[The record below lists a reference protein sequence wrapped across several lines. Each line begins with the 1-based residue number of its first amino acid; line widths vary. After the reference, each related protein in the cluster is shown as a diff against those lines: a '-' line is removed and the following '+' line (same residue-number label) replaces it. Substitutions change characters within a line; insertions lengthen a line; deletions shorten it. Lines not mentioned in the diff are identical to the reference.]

1 MAYNIFLYKIAENE
15 IENFKSG
22 RYDGNNKI
30 ADLIQRLSK
39 NEKVKTQLIYEVQN
53 YLKDITYSKYFK
65 YKNIAL
71 VKYGWAMT
79 VHKALYFKWDDILFN
94 VDWGESAG
102 KTNESYFKWLYSG
115 LSRAEK
121 KAYLINYKP
130 ISPFDKTKLIDQSS
144 SKKFEEHF
152 YITKSKDVNDFSDEL
167 KKHINAKLSN
177 TNIEIVKIDNYDWQ
191 KKIYFSKGNE
201 KAIVVFYY
209 NSQGIFKKPSLVKSN
224 SIANNLENEIIQLLI
239 ENNTPFSFDV
249 IENSY
254 IRSSYQL
261 LSENLR
267 KYDIKFKQITQTS
280 FKDKIIFSS
289 KNDELDI
296 EIDYNGNNEFT
307 NIIAK
312 YYSNPL
318 LWENLIKSIKES
330 ME

>member
-1 MAYNIFLYKIAENE
+1 M
-15 IENFKSG
+15 
-22 RYDGNNKI
+22 
-30 ADLIQRLSK
+30 
-39 NEKVKTQLIYEVQN
+39 
-53 YLKDITYSKYFK
+53 
-65 YKNIAL
+65 
-71 VKYGWAMT
+71 
-79 VHKALYFKWDDILFN
+79 
-94 VDWGESAG
+94 
-102 KTNESYFKWLYSG
+102 
-115 LSRAEK
+115 
-121 KAYLINYKP
+121 
-130 ISPFDKTKLIDQSS
+130 
-144 SKKFEEHF
+144 
-152 YITKSKDVNDFSDEL
+152 
-167 KKHINAKLSN
+167 
-177 TNIEIVKIDNYDWQ
+177 

-280 FKDKIIFSS
+280 YKDKIIFSS